1 MNLKLATA
9 GFAIQAAQ
17 GAAEAQPAFS
27 GPVGG
32 GKLATVEVSQVEDEL
47 TSAQIG
53 SPGEYRESVSFSG
66 EWEGRAWP
74 GSIGGLLYAVLGAVQ
89 TTGAADPYTHEVTA
103 ASALPWCTVFGS
115 KDSERKAIADAKL
128 DELKLEWEGNAP
140 IKLTPA
146 WLGLDVTW
154 SGAAFVPVVDESD
167 ADTLKGVGLAAVID
181 LDGSGYDGGAT
192 LLGGSVDVKRN
203 LTADVKSGQLEPSGA
218 NEGAF
223 ECDVE
228 LKCRVPDLLPIRLL
242 LTGAVDGAAV
252 SPDVPYGGFSL
263 TFAAG
268 GHSVALAA
276 TKVAWQA
283 DEPDA
288 DPKGG
293 PGEIT
298 FKGRCYGASPL
309 SATAVNAVAAY

>member
-74 GSIGGLLYAVLGAVQ
+74 APSAACSTPCSARFRRPDPLTRTRTRSRRRPRCRGAPCL
-89 TTGAADPYTHEVTA
+89 A
-103 ASALPWCTVFGS
+103 S

-181 LDGSGYDGGAT
+181 LDGSGYDGGA
-192 LLGGSVDVKRN
+192 
-203 LTADVKSGQLEPSGA
+203 
-218 NEGAF
+218 
-223 ECDVE
+223 
-228 LKCRVPDLLPIRLL
+228 
-242 LTGAVDGAAV
+242 
-252 SPDVPYGGFSL
+252 
-263 TFAAG
+263 
-268 GHSVALAA
+268 
-276 TKVAWQA
+276 
-283 DEPDA
+283 
-288 DPKGG
+288 
-293 PGEIT
+293 
-298 FKGRCYGASPL
+298 
-309 SATAVNAVAAY
+309 VAARRLRRRQAQPHGRREVWPARALRRQRGRLRVRRGAQVPRP